1 MAQEFWIFLI
11 SGLALLIFAL
21 AWLVIMLISK
31 FLTKIVYSYPSQNH
45 RDSAIQCTISLRYV
59 KLLMMRSA
67 STHPSANVR
76 RGAFSTKKIGTPFS
90 KFITNQ
96 QIY

>member
-31 FLTKIVYSYPSQNH
+31 FLTKIVYSYPSQNQ
-45 RDSAIQCTISLRYV
+45 RDAIQCTISLRYV
-59 KLLMMRSA
+59 KDMYRREQNF
-67 STHPSANVR
+67 THPTS
-76 RGAFSTKKIGTPFS
+76 KIPS
-90 KFITNQ
+90 KIFAAISKGRFIL
-96 QIY
+96 

>member
-1 MAQEFWIFLI
+1 MTFYLVSHPFLGVTQIVRFYDHNKPLMAQEFWIFLI

-45 RDSAIQCTISLRYV
+45 TDTAIQCTISLRYGGIH
-59 KLLMMRSA
+59 KL
-67 STHPSANVR
+67 H
-76 RGAFSTKKIGTPFS
+76 
-90 KFITNQ
+90 
-96 QIY
+96 

>member
-45 RDSAIQCTISLRYV
+45 TDTAIQCTISLRYV
-59 KLLMMRSA
+59 LRS
-67 STHPSANVR
+67 
-76 RGAFSTKKIGTPFS
+76 KIINAAKRKCAP
-90 KFITNQ
+90 
-96 QIY
+96 